1 MRTYST
7 HCHKD
12 NLAWSILGEWLLE
25 REAWPM
31 VITQKKKKL
40 AAFAVCCES
49 DSTWTYKHSI
59 RVPVYAP
66 PFILNSVTE
75 CITWG
80 PPDTSTLH
88 WWNETGAELHLQA
101 SARQCGIS
109 VEAARGQRNS
119 GSSTTFAQADRQ
131 RTGPHCGG
139 VTVVLFRQ
147 VYSFVWVHS
156 SSVWTQVD
164 QLLSGKTRFGAII
177 YNLIQNIISKTSNTV
192 YLPRITQTLSYCKG
206 RHNRLFL

>member
-12 NLAWSILGEWLLE
+12 NLAWSILGEWLSE

-31 VITQKKKKL
+31 VITQKKPCSFCSL
-40 AAFAVCCES
+40 LREWLYLNVRAQYQSASLC
-49 DSTWTYKHSI
+49 
-59 RVPVYAP
+59 P

-109 VEAARGQRNS
+109 VEAARGQRNP
-119 GSSTTFAQADRQ
+119 GSSTAFAQADRQ

-139 VTVVLFRQ
+139 VKSCPVQAGIQLFMGAQ
-147 VYSFVWVHS
+147 QLSLNS
-156 SSVWTQVD
+156 SRSVTPQKD
-164 QLLSGKTRFGAII
+164 SLRYHHLQPHPKYHIK
-177 YNLIQNIISKTSNTV
+177 NINNI
-192 YLPRITQTLSYCKG
+192 SYCKG
-206 RHNRLFL
+206 RQ